1 MHDLYT
7 TLSQFA
13 LSWAMAGMALFFVG
27 AVLWV
32 FLPGKTRTYDEAAR
46 SIFRN
51 DTKPDADDSAPG
63 DGQGA

>member
-1 MHDLYT
+1 MHDMYT
-7 TLSQFA
+7 FLSQFA
-13 LSWAMAGMALFFVG
+13 LSWAMAGMAVFFVM

-32 FLPGKTRTYDEAAR
+32 FLPGKSRTYDDAAR

-51 DTKPDADDSAPG
+51 DTKPDADHTAPG

>member
-1 MHDLYT
+1 MNDLYT
-7 TLSQFA
+7 SLSQFA
-13 LSWAMAGMALFFVG
+13 LSWAMAGMALFFVF

-32 FLPGKTRTYDEAAR
+32 FLPGKSRTYEDAAR

-51 DTKPDADDSAPG
+51 DSKPGAEHPASG